1 MKKYFFVII
10 LIGIIGCK
18 SKQTALSSETL
29 TRINQKDLIEKQAE
43 NKINFK
49 TLYIK
54 SSARYQDN
62 NQSQN
67 VTADIR
73 IEKDEKI
80 LISIRVLGI
89 TMAKAFITKDRVQ
102 YYEKI
107 DHTHFDGDFEGL
119 SRWLGT
125 SLDYHKI
132 QNLLTGKPLYDLE
145 TLKLSYQL
153 ENNQFILSNS
163 DSQLGKSF
171 FFETMEALLT
181 KQAFNSFEKQTTLSI
196 FHKDFK
202 DITDF
207 KMPHHLQ
214 ILATQVTQN
223 VQITMDYN
231 TVTVNE
237 KFSFPYDVPNGST
250 QIFID

>member
-1 MKKYFFVII
+1 MKKYFFLIIVI
-10 LIGIIGCK
+10 GMFGCK

-29 TRINQKDLIEKQAE
+29 TKINQKELITKQSE

-54 SSARYQDN
+54 SSARYQDS

-73 IEKDEKI
+73 IEKDTKI

-89 TMAKAFITKDRVQ
+89 TMAKAFITPEKVQ

-107 DHTHFDGDFEGL
+107 DHTHFDGDFEKL

-125 SLDYHKI
+125 NLDFDKI
-132 QNLLTGKPLYDLE
+132 QNLLIGKSLYDLE
-145 TLKLSYQL
+145 TLKLNYQI
-153 ENNQFILSNS
+153 ENNQFVLSNTE
-163 DSQLGKSF
+163 SQLDKTF

-181 KQAFNSFEKQTTLSI
+181 KQAYNNFQKQTTLTI

-202 DITDF
+202 NVADF

-214 ILATQVTQN
+214 ILATQASQN
-223 VQITMDYN
+223 IQITMEYN

-237 KFSFPYDVPNGST
+237 DFSFPYEVPNGST